1 MRKVFGRFFG
11 LCPAVF
17 IPALLMSCG
26 DDGTAPPKETGAG
39 AFEQKE
45 TIEQLKKE
53 VEILEWELVRL
64 RLKIAVVD
72 GAELVKDKR
81 TGRRHHDVEREGFTG
96 RAVQRFPDGSL
107 QYEASFLE
115 GLEDGMKRAWNAEGV
130 KLEESQW
137 FEGRLH
143 GLFRRWDEAG
153 RLVEEK
159 RFKNGL
165 LVEDMLSG
173 LIRN

>member
-1 MRKVFGRFFG
+1 MRKAFGRFFG
-11 LCPAVF
+11 SCPSVLLS
-17 IPALLMSCG
+17 ALLMSCG
-26 DDGTAPPKETGAG
+26 DEEASPRKETGAG

-53 VEILEWELVRL
+53 TEILEWELSRL
-64 RLKIAVVD
+64 RLKVRLVNGTD
-72 GAELVKDKR
+72 LVKHR
-81 TGRRHHDVEREGFTG
+81 LTGRSHYDVEREGFTG
-96 RAVQRFPDGSL
+96 RAVQRFPNGSL
-107 QYEASFLE
+107 QYEASFLN
-115 GLEDGMKRAWNAEGV
+115 GQEDGMKREWNADGL

-137 FEGRLH
+137 FEGNLH
-143 GLFRRWDEAG
+143 GLYRRWDESG

>member
-1 MRKVFGRFFG
+1 MSV
-11 LCPAVF
+11 
-17 IPALLMSCG
+17 ALLMSCG
-26 DDGTAPPKETGAG
+26 EEGAAPRKETGAG

-53 VEILEWELVRL
+53 NEILEWEMSRL
-64 RLKIAVVD
+64 GLKVAVVD

-81 TGRRHHDVEREGFTG
+81 TGRMHHDVERVGFTG

-107 QYEASFLE
+107 RFEASFLN
-115 GLEDGMKRAWNAEGV
+115 GLEDGMKREWNARGL

-137 FEGRLH
+137 FEGNLH
-143 GLFRRWDEAG
+143 GLFRRWDESG
-153 RLVEEK
+153 RLLEEK

-173 LIRN
+173 LMRN

>member
-11 LCPAVF
+11 VCSAVF

-26 DDGTAPPKETGAG
+26 DDGIAPPKETGAG

-81 TGRRHHDVEREGFTG
+81 TGRRHHCGQST
-96 RAVQRFPDGSL
+96 
-107 QYEASFLE
+107 
-115 GLEDGMKRAWNAEGV
+115 
-130 KLEESQW
+130 
-137 FEGRLH
+137 
-143 GLFRRWDEAG
+143 
-153 RLVEEK
+153 
-159 RFKNGL
+159 
-165 LVEDMLSG
+165 
-173 LIRN
+173 